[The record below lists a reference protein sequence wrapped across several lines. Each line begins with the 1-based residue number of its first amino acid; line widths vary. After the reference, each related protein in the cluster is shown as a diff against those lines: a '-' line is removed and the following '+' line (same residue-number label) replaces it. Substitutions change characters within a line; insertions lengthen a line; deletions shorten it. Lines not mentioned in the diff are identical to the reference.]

1 MNVYSELW
9 ELLRPTQ
16 AEGTQVCFGPLTGI
30 SPLEVTVGDTPIRQG
45 LYYPMGTA
53 YTKEQLGRELAL
65 LTVPDGFLIL
75 FQVEGGQGT

>member
-9 ELLRPTQ
+9 ELLRPQEGT
-16 AEGTQVCFGPLTGI
+16 GTQVCFGILTGV

-45 LYYPMGTA
+45 LYYPRGTTF
-53 YTKEQLGRELAL
+53 YKEHLGRELAL

>member
-9 ELLRPTQ
+9 ELLRPQ
-16 AEGTQVCFGPLTGI
+16 EGTGAQVCFGTLTGV

-45 LYYPMGTA
+45 LYYPRGTA
-53 YTKEQLGRELAL
+53 YNKEQLGRELAL
-65 LTVPDGFLIL
+65 LTVPGGFLIL

>member
-16 AEGTQVCFGPLTGI
+16 AEGPQVCFGTLTGI

-45 LYYPMGTA
+45 LYYPRGTA
-53 YTKEQLGRELAL
+53 YTKEHLGRELAM

-75 FQVEGGQGT
+75 FQVEGGLGT

>member
-16 AEGTQVCFGPLTGI
+16 AEGTQVCFGTLTGI

-45 LYYPMGTA
+45 LYYPRGTA
-53 YTKEQLGRELAL
+53 FPKEHLGRELAL
-65 LTVPDGFLIL
+65 LALPDGFLIL

>member
-9 ELLRPTQ
+9 ELLRPQ
-16 AEGTQVCFGPLTGI
+16 EGADTQVCFGTLTGI

-45 LYYPMGTA
+45 LYYPLGTV

-65 LTVPDGFLIL
+65 LSVPDGFLIL